1 MQQAS
6 AQRDIID
13 MMKSLNEIILK
24 EGKKLDWSSFQS
36 DVAVLRE
43 QDSTWYRG
51 RIFEDSDDLR
61 KTSGDCPLV
70 FHFEFLF
77 EAHCAGKVIKWRQI
91 LRASPWLLT
100 AHSAIL
106 QTSTVVTFVRFITNH
121 KMTLN
126 VSMRSEGKL

>member
-70 FHFEFLF
+70 FNFRSSL
-77 EAHCAGKVIKWRQI
+77 CRQG
-91 LRASPWLLT
+91 
-100 AHSAIL
+100 
-106 QTSTVVTFVRFITNH
+106 H
-121 KMTLN
+121 KMAADTSRISVAPYSAFCYPAN
-126 VSMRSEGKL
+126 VNCCDFCPIHHQSQNDT